1 EADELLKAVTWLGL
15 LSETSVVKK
24 NGTLIDTL
32 CHLLE
37 SKMMYLDG
45 ESDMVLLQHSFKVEN
60 KDGSKEL
67 ITTTLQ
73 KFGEPFPKGP
83 SAMATCVGV
92 PCAIGVSLILDGG
105 ISKRGVLAPVT
116 PEIANPILEKLEATG
131 IKCIE
136 KSVPIH

>member
-1 EADELLKAVTWLGL
+1 LISRCEISTLSEVEADELLKAVTWLGL

-60 KDGSKEL
+60 KDGSKVNLHSLLFML
-67 ITTTLQ
+67 I
-73 KFGEPFPKGP
+73 
-83 SAMATCVGV
+83 
-92 PCAIGVSLILDGG
+92 IY
-105 ISKRGVLAPVT
+105 
-116 PEIANPILEKLEATG
+116 
-131 IKCIE
+131 
-136 KSVPIH
+136 